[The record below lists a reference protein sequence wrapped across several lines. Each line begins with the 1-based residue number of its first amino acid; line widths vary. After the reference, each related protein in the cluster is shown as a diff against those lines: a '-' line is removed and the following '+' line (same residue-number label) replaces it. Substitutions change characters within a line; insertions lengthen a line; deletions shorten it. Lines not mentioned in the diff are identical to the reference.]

1 MSGALNVGG
10 SKVTGLAAGSDPAD
24 AVRYDQVPMLAAT
37 PSGDLGGT
45 YAAPTV
51 SALTGQPLSGQTPG
65 ANDVLTWNGSAWA
78 PAQPTAAAMPSSLT
92 LADTLRV
99 DGTTTLMGG
108 LYAGGT
114 FVGTSAPMR
123 VEGPGTRML
132 WVPERAA
139 FRAGHATGFEWDAA
153 NIGLYSVAFGHG
165 SRASAENSVAMGL
178 RAVAAQM
185 SSVALG
191 EDVTASGAAS
201 VALGYHAHTN
211 ARQGSFVFSDRSSV
225 DTLRAGVNHS
235 ANWRVSGGFRVFT
248 SSNLSTGVT
257 IQSGASVSNWG
268 QSNAVIS
275 TSTGALLSTGGVW
288 TNASDSTRK
297 RAFAPVDGEDVLRRL
312 AALPLYTWQYNAES
326 ADVRHMGPTAQGFR
340 KAFGL
345 GQSEK
350 AIATVDA
357 DGIALAGVQALEKR
371 TAEQAV
377 EIESLK
383 RQVRDLQQAMEALVR
398 AAEAQ
403 RERDR

>member
-24 AVRYDQVPMLAAT
+24 AVRYDQVPTLAAT

-51 SALTGQPLSGQTPG
+51 RALSGQPLSGQAPG

-78 PAQPTAAAMPSSLT
+78 PAQPTAAETPSSLVLT
-92 LADTLRV
+92 DSLRV
-99 DGTTTLMGG
+99 GGRTTLMGDII
-108 LYAGGT
+108 ASGT
-114 FVGTSAPMR
+114 TAFSAPIR
-123 VEGPGTRML
+123 VEGAGTRMM
-132 WVPERAA
+132 WIPEYAA
-139 FRAGHATGFEWDAA
+139 FRAGHVNGTQWHAA
-153 NIGLYSVAFGHG
+153 NTGMY
-165 SRASAENSVAMGL
+165 SVAMGHDARASADNAIAMGL
-178 RAVAAQM
+178 RSTAAQV

-211 ARQGSFVFSDRSSV
+211 ARQGSFVFGDRSTV
-225 DTLRAGVNHS
+225 DTIRAGVNHS

-268 QSNAVIS
+268 QSSAVIS
-275 TSTGALLSTGGVW
+275 TSTGAYLSTGGAW
-288 TNASDSTRK
+288 INASDSTRK
-297 RAFAPVDGEDVLRRL
+297 RAFALVDGEDVLRRL
-312 AALPLYTWQYNAES
+312 AAVPLYTWQYNAES
-326 ADVRHMGPTAQGFR
+326 ADVRHMGPTAQAFR

-345 GQSEK
+345 GQSDK
-350 AIATVDA
+350 AITTVDA
-357 DGIALAGVQALEKR
+357 DGVALAGVQALEKR
-371 TAEQAV
+371 TAEQAA

-383 RQVRDLQQAMEALVR
+383 RQVRDLQQAVEALVR